1 MAKHPIIPLISVRR
15 LLLPSLCLLGL
26 VASSWGQGPGP
37 SANVSTFATGLE
49 FPRGLKFGPDGNL
62 YVAEAGS
69 GGTTSTTASECAQ
82 IVPPVGP
89 YMGGNT
95 ARISRITPAGVR
107 TTVSDNLP
115 STIAAIGDVDGIGD
129 VAFMGDI
136 LYAVTAGA
144 GCSHGHAGI
153 PNAILRINAGGT
165 TTQIADLSAF
175 QMTHPVAQP
184 EPDDFEPDGT
194 WFSMLAVGDAFFA
207 IEPNHGELDKI
218 TMDGTVTRIADI
230 SASQGHIVPTVMAY
244 DGNFYVGNLGTF
256 PPSGPGSVILKIT
269 PAGVVTTF
277 ATGFSQILGITF
289 DALHRLYVLES
300 STDNDFPT
308 PGTGKVVRVDNSG
321 HTEDIATGLSF
332 PTGMTFGPDGSIY
345 VSNWGFGP
353 PNMGEIVKISTVPT
367 ATSLANISAR
377 GLVQTGDNVLIG
389 GFILNAGTQSS
400 NVIVR
405 GLGPS
410 LTTSGLSGVLADPTI
425 DLRDSSGNRLAFN
438 NDWQD
443 EPVAA
448 ARISAAG
455 LAPTDARE
463 AAIYATLAPGS
474 YTAIL
479 GGHGGTTG
487 VGLVE
492 IYHLQ

>member
-1 MAKHPIIPLISVRR
+1 MRTKNRNCRSSLWR
-15 LLLPSLCLLGL
+15 LLALPAALSLL
-26 VASSWGQGPGP
+26 VVSAFAQDGP
-37 SANVSTFATGLE
+37 SNNVSTFATGLE

-69 GGTTSTTASECAQ
+69 GGTNSTTSGDCAQ
-82 IVPPVGP
+82 VVPPVGP

-95 ARISRITPAGVR
+95 ARISSITPAGVR

-144 GCSHGHAGI
+144 GCSHGHAGT

-184 EPDDFEPDGT
+184 EPDDFEPDGV

-218 TMDGTVTRIADI
+218 TMDGTVTRVADI

-244 DGNFYVGNLGTF
+244 DGNFYVGNLGVF
-256 PPSGPGSVILKIT
+256 PPSAPSKILKIT

-300 STDNDFPT
+300 STDNPFPT
-308 PGTGKVVRVDNSG
+308 PGTGKVIRVDNSG

-332 PTGMTFGPDGSIY
+332 PTGMTFGPDGNLY

-353 PNMGEIVKISTVPT
+353 PNMGEILKISVNPEPMRLGNV
-367 ATSLANISAR
+367 ASR
-377 GLVQTGDNVLIG
+377 GFVQTGDDVMIA
-389 GFILNAGTQSS
+389 GFILAGGNTSTD
-400 NVIVR
+400 VLIR

-410 LTTSGLSGVLADPTI
+410 LGTAGVHGTLADPTI
-425 DLRDSSGNRLAFN
+425 DLRDANGTRIAFN
-438 NDWQD
+438 NDWQED
-443 EPVAA
+443 AA
-448 ARISAAG
+448 QAAKITASGLPPHNPLESA
-455 LAPTDARE
+455 
-463 AAIYATLAPGS
+463 IVATLPGGP
-474 YTAIL
+474 YTVIL
-479 GGHGGTTG
+479 AGNHSGTG
-487 VGLVE
+487 IGLIEV
-492 IYHLQ
+492 YNLK